1 MAIDWISII
10 STIASFVGTLSIW
23 EAVKYWLNR
32 KTNKRK
38 EEAEADSAELAV
50 IRETMDFL
58 QEKLKESLERYDDQ
72 TARLRKTQDENFN
85 LLREKA
91 MLELQ
96 LSKQGLDIY
105 DEGNNHEN

>member
-1 MAIDWISII
+1 MDVV
-10 STIASFVGTLSIW
+10 STVASLIGTLSVW
-23 EAVKYWLNR
+23 EMIKYFINR

-50 IRETMDFL
+50 IRETVTFL
-58 QEKLKESLERYDDQ
+58 QERLKESEERYADQ
-72 TARLRKTQDENFN
+72 TARLRKTQDENFT

-91 MLELQ
+91 MLELK
-96 LSKQGLDIY
+96 LSQNGIEADY

>member
-1 MAIDWISII
+1 MVTLI
-10 STIASFVGTLSIW
+10 STFASILGTLSLW
-23 EAVKYWLNR
+23 EMVKYFINR

-38 EEAEADSAELAV
+38 EEAEADNAEFQVL
-50 IRETMDFL
+50 REMITFL
-58 QEKLKESLERYDDQ
+58 QEQLKEKEERFADQ

-91 MLELQ
+91 MLEL
-96 LSKQGLDIY
+96 SIEKNGHVKV

>member
-1 MAIDWISII
+1 MDWISVI

-50 IRETMDFL
+50 IRETMNFL
-58 QEKLKESLERYDDQ
+58 QEQLKQSEERYANQ
-72 TARLRKTQDENFN
+72 TERLRKFQDENFT

-91 MLELQ
+91 MLELK
-96 LSKQGLDIY
+96 LSQQGMESI

>member
-1 MAIDWISII
+1 MDMMTIV
-10 STIASFVGTLSIW
+10 STVASLIGTLSLW
-23 EAVKYWLNR
+23 EMVKYFINR

-38 EEAEADSAELAV
+38 EEAEADNAEFAV
-50 IRETMDFL
+50 LREMITFL
-58 QEKLKESLERYDDQ
+58 QEQLKDKEERFADQ

-91 MLELQ
+91 MLELS
-96 LSKQGLDIY
+96 LEKNGGNRI

>member
-1 MAIDWISII
+1 MDMDLF
-10 STIASFVGTLSIW
+10 STIASLIGTLGVW
-23 EAVKYWLNR
+23 EMIKYFINR

-38 EEAEADSAELAV
+38 EEAEADNAEFAV
-50 IRETMDFL
+50 LREMITFL
-58 QEKLKESLERYDDQ
+58 QEQLKEKEERFADQ

-91 MLELQ
+91 MLELS
-96 LSKQGLDIY
+96 LEKAGGVKV

>member
-1 MAIDWISII
+1 MDWISII

-50 IRETMDFL
+50 IRETMNFL
-58 QEKLKESLERYDDQ
+58 QEQLKQSEERYANQ
-72 TARLRKTQDENFN
+72 TERLRKFQDENFT

-91 MLELQ
+91 LLELK
-96 LSKQGLDIY
+96 LSQQGLDVKF